1 MDRAHQLGTL
11 KARRKNSWQKRMV
24 HHHHKMY
31 SYAKMNSN
39 LFHFSTP
46 HNSFHSHFTKQTRYR
61 ICTTHKV
68 QVHVLYQATGYVA
81 GQQLYNRSVRTDT
94 LYSCCPAMYQSVGE
108 TPTIAMY
115 QDSHHSSHSIS
126 PNCLW
131 YDLLLLLS
139 SDIVS
144 HWSETCFLLKLCRSI
159 FSPCCVDLL
168 IRAITYRDGRFQ
180 LADEIVNVNGASLR
194 YQMDFKHVWH
204 NQITISGVWQLILQG
219 LDYLLCRGLTI
230 CFCRGLTMEEARNLL
245 RSCQGEVSYSSL
257 ILWV

>member
-1 MDRAHQLGTL
+1 
-11 KARRKNSWQKRMV
+11 
-24 HHHHKMY
+24 
-31 SYAKMNSN
+31 
-39 LFHFSTP
+39 
-46 HNSFHSHFTKQTRYR
+46 
-61 ICTTHKV
+61 
-68 QVHVLYQATGYVA
+68 
-81 GQQLYNRSVRTDT
+81 
-94 LYSCCPAMYQSVGE
+94 MYQSVGE

-194 YQMDFKHVWH
+194 YQMDIKHVWP
-204 NQITISGVWQLILQG
+204 NQITFPGFWQFILQG
-219 LDYLLCRGLTI
+219 LDNSFCRALTIFFAGVWQLFCRGLTI
-230 CFCRGLTMEEARNLL
+230 YCFQGFDNLFCRGLKVFLQGLDNSFFPGFWQFIFSRGLTIYFAGAWQFIFFQGFDNLFL
-245 RSCQGEVSYSSL
+245 PGFWQFILQGFDNGGGAKPIEKLPRGGELVLSHTFFGKMYL
-257 ILWV
+257 LQECHDIQFI

>member
-1 MDRAHQLGTL
+1 
-11 KARRKNSWQKRMV
+11 MV

-46 HNSFHSHFTKQTRYR
+46 HNSSHSLFTKQTWGTESVQ
-61 ICTTHKV
+61 CTRDM
-68 QVHVLYQATGYVA
+68 YFIYIATGYVA
-81 GQQLYNRSVRTDT
+81 GQQLYNGSVRSDT

-126 PNCLW
+126 PNCLR
-131 YDLLLLLS
+131 YDLLVLLS
-139 SDIVS
+139 TDIVS

-194 YQMDFKHVWH
+194 YQMDFEHVWQ
-204 NQITISGVWQLILQG
+204 NKIIFAGVWQFL
-219 LDYLLCRGLTI
+219 
-230 CFCRGLTMEEARNLL
+230 
-245 RSCQGEVSYSSL
+245 
-257 ILWV
+257 